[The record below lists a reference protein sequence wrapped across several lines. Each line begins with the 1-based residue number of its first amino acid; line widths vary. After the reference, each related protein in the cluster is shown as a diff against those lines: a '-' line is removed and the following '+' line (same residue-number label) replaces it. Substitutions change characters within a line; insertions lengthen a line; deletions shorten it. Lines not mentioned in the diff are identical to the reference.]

1 MSTAADAPEHGSGE
15 QQPRRARR
23 RSAVR
28 HRGVTLA
35 RGAWSLAKRTAVAAF
50 SYRVTGLAAEAAF
63 FALLSLPP
71 LFLGLVGLL
80 GYVRPLVGENTIRHI
95 RGFVMD
101 TAHTVLTGSVV
112 DAVVVPLLN
121 GILSG
126 GRTDIVSISF
136 VISLWSGSRAL
147 NVYVDTITIAYGL
160 NGLRGVIR
168 TRTLSF
174 TLYVI
179 GLAAGLVVIPP
190 LVMGPTLLRDWLPVS
205 PVVVQV
211 FYWPVLVVLCIL
223 LLTGLY
229 SAAVPVRTPWWRN
242 VAGAGLAL
250 VIWIIGSAGLRVYL
264 GVSLSGVSIYGSLAA
279 PIAVLAWLY
288 VTALAVLIGALLN
301 ASIDQL
307 WPIPA
312 TREAREAR
320 RRATQPMR
328 IGATTLRSR
337 RGSGDDSGGSGG
349 DAGHGTGPGPRRADG
364 HRD

>member
-1 MSTAADAPEHGSGE
+1 MSTAADTPQHRSGE
-15 QQPRRARR
+15 RRPRRGGRR
-23 RSAVR
+23 AWR
-28 HRGVTLA
+28 HRLVA
-35 RGAWSLAKRTAVAAF
+35 SAAGAWPLAKRTAGAAF
-50 SYRVTGLAAEAAF
+50 TYRVTGLAAEAAF

-95 RGFVMD
+95 RVFVMD

-160 NGLRGVIR
+160 NGLRGIIR
-168 TRTLSF
+168 TRALSF

-179 GLAAGLVVIPP
+179 GLLAGLVVIPP

-211 FYWPVLVVLCIL
+211 LYWPVLVVLCIL

-242 VAGAGLAL
+242 VAGSCLAL
-250 VIWIIGSAGLRVYL
+250 VIWIIGSAGLRLYL

-301 ASIDQL
+301 ASVDQL

-328 IGATTLRSR
+328 VGATTLRSLHDADV
-337 RGSGDDSGGSGG
+337 GDDPGGAGG
-349 DAGHGTGPGPRRADG
+349 QEAGGAGGRRD
-364 HRD
+364 